1 MSNQQPGA
9 KGAGNKQQSG
19 AGRASSGVINA
30 TQLPPLSGQRGQHP
44 EGIEEDMNEQM
55 MDEMDM
61 EGMDMDPYGDEE
73 GMDGGM
79 EMEEEDDE
87 AITFEQIRD
96 TIEKVEDKGKDQVQQ
111 ARDSKYISKGTYIW

>member
-1 MSNQQPGA
+1 
-9 KGAGNKQQSG
+9 
-19 AGRASSGVINA
+19 
-30 TQLPPLSGQRGQHP
+30 LPPLGQRGPLP

-61 EGMDMDPYGDEE
+61 QGMDMDPYGEEMDED
-73 GMDGGM
+73 MGGM
-79 EMEEEDDE
+79 EMEDEDDQ

-111 ARDSKYISKGTYIW
+111 ARESNYISKGTYIW

>member
-1 MSNQQPGA
+1 
-9 KGAGNKQQSG
+9 
-19 AGRASSGVINA
+19 
-30 TQLPPLSGQRGQHP
+30 
-44 EGIEEDMNEQM
+44 M